1 MFDPASGQLL
11 SGSFM
16 DYALPRADDLPD
28 IEVDLLEVPCR
39 SNPLGVKGGVGSP
52 PALVNPVI
60 DALAGDG
67 GTSID
72 IPVTAE
78 KVWRALSK
86 AA

>member
-1 MFDPASGQLL
+1 
-11 SGSFM
+11 
-16 DYALPRADDLPD
+16 
-28 IEVDLLEVPCR
+28 
-39 SNPLGVKGGVGSP
+39 VKGGVGSP

-78 KVWRALSK
+78 KVWRALAR